1 MSALC
6 VLGKVRVPENQSM
19 GIFAGCGKE
28 SEYDPERYGRLL
40 IDCKWGT
47 DTIRFVFSNVLE
59 AD

>member
-1 MSALC
+1 M
-6 VLGKVRVPENQSM
+6 PENQSM